1 MSYLR
6 QARCPARLVSVT
18 VRSDSLT
25 LPARSAKRDRAMKQT
40 LLYAFAALSALSAC
54 NNSAAEETAANTAAP
69 SNQVAAPVELPPA
82 ITAEKTLRCKDNS
95 LVYVTFFEG
104 NRQALV
110 RTEQNGTPTMLKAEA
125 AGDPLVADGGY
136 RMTGT
141 PASIELTLPG
151 KGAQACRA

>member
-1 MSYLR
+1 MR
-6 QARCPARLVSVT
+6 TMPGNGELV
-18 VRSDSLT
+18 RIHCLT
-25 LPARSAKRDRAMKQT
+25 SPARSAKRDRAMKHT
-40 LLYAFAALSALSAC
+40 PLYAFAALVALSAC
-54 NNSAAEETAANTAAP
+54 NNSAAEETAANAAAP

-110 RTEQNGTPTMLKAEA
+110 RTEQNGTPTMLKAET

-141 PASIELTLPG
+141 PESIDLTLPG